1 MAPAPADGTADG
13 TTDRMADARSTPIE
27 RVVAADKPREIFAVT
42 ETALTALE
50 PVEEAWCW
58 RYEPDDERLE
68 PAADD
73 GPASPSTVTTAA
85 FEAGAPRYPAADD
98 SAPDAAA
105 PLGEAGAVALRAEAC
120 PPAVR
125 TRLDRLST
133 VAGERLEAV
142 LAYRRLEDRFQ
153 QVAERNRELTQFA
166 RTVSHDLNSPLSVIY
181 GRIEL
186 ALDEPSNAEL
196 HLRAA
201 RNAAKRVDSL
211 VTDHLQTIE
220 AHDDDAT
227 EPVSVQTVAIR
238 AWRIVDPST
247 ARLRVEPTLGSV
259 EANPI
264 RLQQL
269 FENLIRNAI
278 EHGSAESVGLGADAG
293 PTDPHAVFEDDTDS
307 VTVTIKPTSTGF
319 AVCDDGPGIP
329 DDQREA
335 IFESGYT
342 TTEAGSGLGL
352 HIVEEIVEAHDWS
365 IAVDESDSGGARFEV
380 SVE

>member
-13 TTDRMADARSTPIE
+13 TADDRTPIE
-27 RVVAADKPREIFAVT
+27 RLVDADRPQAVFATV
-42 ETALTALE
+42 ESAPTALE
-50 PVEEAWCW
+50 PVEAAWCW
-58 RYEPDDERLE
+58 RVDPDTERLVS
-68 PAADD
+68 ATGDA
-73 GPASPSTVTTAA
+73 PASPTSVTTAV
-85 FEAGAPRYPAADD
+85 FETGTARYPAADD
-98 SAPDAAA
+98 AEPDAAA
-105 PLGEAGAVALRAEAC
+105 PLRGAGVVALRAEDC

-133 VAGERLEAV
+133 VAGGRLEAMD
-142 LAYRRLEDRFQ
+142 AYSRLEGRFQ
-153 QVAERNRELTQFA
+153 RAAERNRELTQFA

-186 ALDEPSNAEL
+186 ALAEPANAEL

-220 AHDDDAT
+220 TDDDSDT
-227 EPVSVQTVAIR
+227 EPVSVQTVATQ

-247 ARLRVEPTLGSV
+247 ARLRIEPQLGTV
-259 EANPI
+259 EANTI

-278 EHGSAESVGLGADAG
+278 EHGSAESVGLGAAES
-293 PTDPHAVFEDDTDS
+293 TDPHAVFEEDTDS
-307 VTVTIKPTSTGF
+307 VTVTIKPTPTGF

-329 DDQREA
+329 DGERDA

-352 HIVEEIVEAHDWS
+352 HIVDEIVDAHGWS
-365 IAVDESDSGGARFEV
+365 IAVGESDSGGARFEI

>member
-1 MAPAPADGTADG
+1 MASTPADGTTG
-13 TTDRMADARSTPIE
+13 DRAKPIE
-27 RVVAADKPREIFAVT
+27 QLVDADRPPEVFAIV
-42 ETALTALE
+42 ESALTALE

-58 RYEPDDERLE
+58 QFDPQAEQLVAAAGDTPTS
-68 PAADD
+68 PAA
-73 GPASPSTVTTAA
+73 VTTAA
-85 FEAGAPRYPAADD
+85 FEAGTPRYPADEGPE
-98 SAPDAAA
+98 PDAAA

-120 PPAVR
+120 PPEMQ

-133 VAGERLEAV
+133 VAGGRLDTMKAYARLE
-142 LAYRRLEDRFQ
+142 RRFQ
-153 QVAERNRELTQFA
+153 RTAERNRELTQFA

-186 ALDEPSNAEL
+186 ALVEPSNAEL

-201 RNAAKRVDSL
+201 QNAAERVDSL

-220 AHDDDAT
+220 THDDGDT
-227 EPVSVQTVAIR
+227 EPVSVQTVATQ

-247 ARLRVEPTLGSV
+247 ARLRIEPQLGTV
-259 EANPI
+259 EANTI

-278 EHGSAESVGLGADAG
+278 EHGSAESIGLGATES
-293 PTDPHAVFEDDTDS
+293 TDPHAVFEDDTDS
-307 VTVTIKPTSTGF
+307 VTVTIKPTPTGF

-329 DDQREA
+329 VDEREA

-352 HIVEEIVEAHDWS
+352 HIVEEIVEAHGWS
-365 IAVDESDSGGARFEV
+365 IAVDESDAGGARFEI